1 MIGNLIRIVFFFFIL
16 YFLIYVIKYIIKMI
30 ATQSKDEKKTENYQ
44 YYNTQSKNN
53 KVIEL
58 DKDDYKIE

>member
-1 MIGNLIRIVFFFFIL
+1 MIGNLIRIIFFFFMI
-16 YFLIYVIKYIIKMI
+16 YFFIHVIKYIIKI
-30 ATQSKDEKKTENYQ
+30 SIKQSNDIHKKKEYSYHET
-44 YYNTQSKNN
+44 KN

>member
-1 MIGNLIRIVFFFFIL
+1 MIGNLIRIIFFFFII
-16 YFLIYVIKYIIKMI
+16 YFFIHVVKYIIKI
-30 ATQSKDEKKTENYQ
+30 STKQSEDINKKKEYNYQ
-44 YYNTQSKNN
+44 DTKN

>member
-1 MIGNLIRIVFFFFIL
+1 MIGNLIKIIFFFFIV
-16 YFLIYVIKYIIKMI
+16 YFFIYVLKYILRLFLSRSSNSDNKRNY
-30 ATQSKDEKKTENYQ
+30 TRSKHSD
-44 YYNTQSKNN
+44 N

>member
-1 MIGNLIRIVFFFFIL
+1 MIGNLIKIIFFFFIL
-16 YFLIYVIKYIIKMI
+16 YFVIHVIKYIIKASI
-30 ATQSKDEKKTENYQ
+30 NQSDDINKKKEYNYHD
-44 YYNTQSKNN
+44 TKN

>member
-1 MIGNLIRIVFFFFIL
+1 MIGNLIRIIFFFFII
-16 YFLIYVIKYIIKMI
+16 YFVIHVIKYIVKVSIN
-30 ATQSKDEKKTENYQ
+30 QSDDINKKKDYNYHDA
-44 YYNTQSKNN
+44 KN

>member
-30 ATQSKDEKKTENYQ
+30 ANQSKDEKKENYQ
-44 YYNTQSKNN
+44 YYNNTQSKNN

>member
-1 MIGNLIRIVFFFFIL
+1 MIGNLIRIIFFFFII
-16 YFLIYVIKYIIKMI
+16 YFFIHVVKYIINISTK
-30 ATQSKDEKKTENYQ
+30 QSEDINKKKEYNYQ
-44 YYNTQSKNN
+44 DTKN

>member
-1 MIGNLIRIVFFFFIL
+1 MIGNLIRIIFFFFIV
-16 YFLIYVIKYIIKMI
+16 YFFIHIIKHI
-30 ATQSKDEKKTENYQ
+30 IKFGSKQSDDRNKTKEYNYHT
-44 YYNTQSKNN
+44 NKN

>member
-1 MIGNLIRIVFFFFIL
+1 MIGNLIRIIFFFFIV
-16 YFLIYVIKYIIKMI
+16 YFFIHIIKQI
-30 ATQSKDEKKTENYQ
+30 IKFGTKQSDNRNKTKEYNYHG
-44 YYNTQSKNN
+44 TKN

>member
-1 MIGNLIRIVFFFFIL
+1 MIGNLIRIIIFFFII
-16 YFLIYVIKYIIKMI
+16 YFLIHVIKYIIKI
-30 ATQSKDEKKTENYQ
+30 NIKQFDKNEKKEYKYQ
-44 YYNTQSKNN
+44 DTKN

>member
-1 MIGNLIRIVFFFFIL
+1 MIGNLIRIIFFFFII
-16 YFLIYVIKYIIKMI
+16 YFFIHVGKYIIKVSI
-30 ATQSKDEKKTENYQ
+30 KQSDGSNKKQEYNYHD
-44 YYNTQSKNN
+44 TKN